1 MNRKPIRKTRTFF
14 SEQEREERVSSLP
27 DPLVRLNNL
36 IPWEEFRTILSCV
49 RKPSLK
55 GGRPPYDEI
64 FMFKRLVLQEL
75 YGLSDEKLEFEI
87 CNRRDFER
95 FLGMDITSDIPDH
108 STINNFRNQL
118 KAHNLVIKLHE
129 VFNRFLQEEGL
140 ILRKGVIV
148 DATFVESPRR
158 HCTREENRQI
168 NSGSSI
174 PEVFPD
180 KSVQSNSHRDGDARW
195 TVKNGRAHFGYK
207 DHIVCDSK
215 SKFIIQ
221 YEVTPA
227 NVHDSQELI
236 NLIPPTVTNEEPFY
250 ADAAYDSR
258 AIHKELLERGFIPR
272 IIKSARRFRSLT
284 AEDRE
289 ENRKKSSTRC
299 RIEHV
304 FGDIKNRR
312 NGLRIMTIGLAR
324 AKTKPGLIN
333 LVYNMRRYQTITT
346 RCLQF

>member
-1 MNRKPIRKTRTFF
+1 MLAKEKI
-14 SEQEREERVSSLP
+14 QI
-27 DPLVRLNNL
+27 LVA
-36 IPWEEFRTILSCV
+36 
-49 RKPSLK
+49 
-55 GGRPPYDEI
+55 G
-64 FMFKRLVLQEL
+64 
-75 YGLSDEKLEFEI
+75 
-87 CNRRDFER
+87 
-95 FLGMDITSDIPDH
+95 
-108 STINNFRNQL
+108 
-118 KAHNLVIKLHE
+118 
-129 VFNRFLQEEGL
+129 
-140 ILRKGVIV
+140 
-148 DATFVESPRR
+148 RR
-158 HCTREENRQI
+158 HVNCFILTI
-168 NSGSSI
+168 FI
-174 PEVFPD
+174 TDLCCYYV
-180 KSVQSNSHRDGDARW
+180 
-195 TVKNGRAHFGYK
+195 GRLEK
-207 DHIVCDSK
+207 PPHIVCDSK

-346 RCLQF
+346 RCLQI